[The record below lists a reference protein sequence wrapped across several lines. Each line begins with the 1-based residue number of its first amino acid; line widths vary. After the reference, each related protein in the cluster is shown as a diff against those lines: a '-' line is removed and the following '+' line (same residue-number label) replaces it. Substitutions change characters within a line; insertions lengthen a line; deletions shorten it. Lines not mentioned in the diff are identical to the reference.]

1 LLVSYSNSLARNKMD
16 VANSILEFLDLI
28 QTITVKNAV
37 FAGRTPETTCGG
49 YRGVM
54 WRTFFVGSKYVA
66 RTDGVQEVAAM
77 AIRTCGRIL
86 LVASHPRKSKK
97 AVNRQ
102 HLSAVVGDLP
112 IQGVDVDA

>member
-66 RTDGVQEVAAM
+66 S
-77 AIRTCGRIL
+77 GRIL